1 MFTNQKQKNKK
12 PECKKQNIWIQ
23 SLKLKN
29 TILCKT
35 DTIMIELLEEKQN
48 QKGKVK
54 NNKKVHCIN
63 SLLGCL
69 NVLSHLRS

>member
-1 MFTNQKQKNKK
+1 MFTNKTKRKKKSAKNKIYGY
-12 PECKKQNIWIQ
+12 E

-35 DTIMIELLEEKQN
+35 DTIMTELLEEKQN

-63 SLLGCL
+63 SLLGCFL
-69 NVLSHLRS
+69 PHLKS